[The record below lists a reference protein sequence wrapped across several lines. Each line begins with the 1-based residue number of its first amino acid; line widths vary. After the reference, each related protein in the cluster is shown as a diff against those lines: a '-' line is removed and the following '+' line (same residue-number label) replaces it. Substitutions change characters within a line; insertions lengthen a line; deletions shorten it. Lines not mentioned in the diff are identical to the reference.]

1 MSVRDE
7 TSLTPSSASAS
18 DPCAAHSV
26 GELEDPD
33 ILQNLRGDPAATGIS
48 TTTTTSTGFPADL
61 ALSLDAQE
69 EEQEYPAASY
79 YWDASTMAPLNAV
92 SAVSNIS
99 RRLRSSTPDTP
110 PPLAI
115 PPFP

>member
-48 TTTTTSTGFPADL
+48 TTATSTGFPADL

-99 RRLRSSTPDTP
+99 RRLRSSTPDSP
-110 PPLAI
+110 PPC
-115 PPFP
+115 